1 MNIHIVNIL
10 PMKLQDKLTILTNKF
25 NKNEK
30 IKYEIFSK
38 DFGIIIVDEKKMY
51 RYEPVFETKY
61 ELIQNYNG
69 YNLLVDTTKYSKVSI
84 VSQLPVN
91 YILTP
96 LTTFEY
102 KQGEKSKIK
111 LIVDCITETNG
122 LDKEFIPVSFYFS
135 YDIDKS
141 ENLHDLL
148 NNKFFQEEFNVFL
161 SHLN

>member
-1 MNIHIVNIL
+1 MNIHIVNVL
-10 PMKLQDKLTILTNKF
+10 PLKLKDKLTIFTDKF
-25 NKNEK
+25 NKSEK

-38 DFGIIIVDEKKMY
+38 DFGLIIVDEKQTY
-51 RYEPVFETKY
+51 RYEPVFETNY
-61 ELIQNYNG
+61 ELIQNYNNF
-69 YNLLVDTTKYSKVSI
+69 NLLVDTTKYSRIPI

-102 KQGEKSKIK
+102 KQENKSKLK

-122 LDKEFIPVSFYFS
+122 LDKEFIPVSFYFC

>member
-1 MNIHIVNIL
+1 MNIHIVNVL
-10 PMKLQDKLTILTNKF
+10 PVKLQDKLTILTDKF
-25 NKNEK
+25 IKSEK
-30 IKYEIFSK
+30 LKYEISSK
-38 DFGIIIVDEKKMY
+38 DFGIIIVDEKQMY
-51 RYEPVFETKY
+51 RHEPVFETNY

-69 YNLLVDTTKYSKVSI
+69 YNLLVDTTKQSKIPI

-91 YILTP
+91 YVLTP

-102 KQGEKSKIK
+102 RQNDKSKFK
-111 LIVDCITETNG
+111 LIVDCIIETNV
-122 LDKEFIPVSFYFS
+122 LHKELIPVNFYFS